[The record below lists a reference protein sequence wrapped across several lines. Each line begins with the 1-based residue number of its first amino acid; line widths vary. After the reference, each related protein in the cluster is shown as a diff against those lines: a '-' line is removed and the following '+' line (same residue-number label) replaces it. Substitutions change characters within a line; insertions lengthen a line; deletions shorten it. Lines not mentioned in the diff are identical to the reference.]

1 MSQKS
6 PWVQSAALADGTLLD
21 PNDTNEEY
29 KRPRRCVTFL
39 TTPGEMVF
47 PQHKPPLAKY
57 FYFYLFL
64 AQHEASQVFHKL
76 HSAKRVICTNFPKK
90 KGYFFIYLQ
99 AICLIYHFFSCLEG
113 SSVVPGPACMHS

>member
-57 FYFYLFL
+57 FINFILRKELF
-64 AQHEASQVFHKL
+64 AQTFQK
-76 HSAKRVICTNFPKK
+76 KRDISL
-90 KGYFFIYLQ
+90 FIYKQ
-99 AICLIYHFFSCLEG
+99 Y
-113 SSVVPGPACMHS
+113 V